1 MLSTRIAVE
10 MAKTLGFSVGGLVEG
25 VGGLGLDALEG
36 SGKAAGGIGSA
47 LKSLIPKRR

>member
-1 MLSTRIAVE
+1 
-10 MAKTLGFSVGGLVEG
+10 MAKALGFSVGGLVEG

-47 LKSLIPKRR
+47 LKKLIRK